1 MAVIT
6 RQLVEFFYIRP
17 TILLVIGCRDVA
29 SICFGSPH
37 FAEIVKTVAE
47 RFFEFSDMSAVRQ
60 LGLLSAYL
68 GEEYFVVVIVVQNL
82 VESDTLTSIMLI
94 FCVFRLKTFIPLI
107 KPN

>member
-1 MAVIT
+1 
-6 RQLVEFFYIRP
+6 
-17 TILLVIGCRDVA
+17 
-29 SICFGSPH
+29 
-37 FAEIVKTVAE
+37 
-47 RFFEFSDMSAVRQ
+47 MSAVRQ

-82 VESDTLTSIMLI
+82 VKSDTLTSIMLI